1 MVLPLDGSVPLQL
14 PEATQLVASIEDQAS
29 VVEAPR
35 AIDVA
40 PNVSVGTTSALSARM
55 NP

>member
-1 MVLPLDGSVPLQL
+1 MLPLGASVPLQL
-14 PEATQLVASIEDQAS
+14 PEAAQLVASIADHAS

-40 PNVSVGTTSALSARM
+40 PSVSVGTTSA
-55 NP
+55 